1 MENKNKQKQNEKETP
16 NKFKINHKIVNKTI
30 FLLVIIFGIAY
41 LLCVNDLAIK
51 GFKLNE
57 LKKEVNKLSEDN
69 NKTELEIM
77 TLKSYNNISKR
88 AKDLSLVSAGNSQYI
103 DTTAIAVAKNK

>member
-1 MENKNKQKQNEKETP
+1 MENKNKQKETL
-16 NKFKINHKIVNKTI
+16 NKLKINHKVVNKTI

-57 LKKEVNKLSEDN
+57 LKKEVNKLSEGN

-77 TLKSYNNISKR
+77 ILKSYSIISKR
-88 AKDLSLVSAGNSQYI
+88 AKELSMVSSGNSQYI
-103 DTTAIAVAKNK
+103 YATAVAVAKNK